1 MTVAIMCKLAVYVH
15 ALHYFHYP
23 MWRNNAFYYLLT
35 QHIYVL
41 FCNIALQS
49 TYMNLTTLETPL
61 VGKPLILDCSVSTV
75 AGISSTV
82 DIVWSS
88 NNVIL
93 AMNENINIS
102 FTENISAVY
111 VGYYEIPQV
120 TTADDGRVYEC
131 QMSINQNPPLISDS
145 FITLDV
151 TGNFLTVCIN
161 KCFIVYCLHI
171 L

>member
-1 MTVAIMCKLAVYVH
+1 MYTH
-15 ALHYFHYP
+15 TLHYFHYAV
-23 MWRNNAFYYLLT
+23 WKTNARNLSIIFAYTAYLC
-35 QHIYVL
+35 IL
-41 FCNIALQS
+41 FLYNIVLQS
-49 TYMNLTTLETPL
+49 TYVNLTTLETPL
-61 VGKPLILDCSVSTV
+61 VGEPLTLECSVSTV

-120 TTADDGRVYEC
+120 TTADEGRVYEC
-131 QMSINQNPPLISDS
+131 QISINQNPPLISES

-151 TGNFLTVCIN
+151 TGNF
-161 KCFIVYCLHI
+161 
-171 L
+171 